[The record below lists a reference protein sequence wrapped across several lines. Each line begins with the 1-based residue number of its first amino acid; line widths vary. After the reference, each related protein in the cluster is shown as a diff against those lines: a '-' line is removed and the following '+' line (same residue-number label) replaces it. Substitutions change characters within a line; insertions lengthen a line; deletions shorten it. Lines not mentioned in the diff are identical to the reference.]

1 MFKLAHNGNVLLDVN
16 KHPPPS
22 ATFVIEAIE
31 MSKFCD
37 CKIDYDAINAFFKD
51 KSAEPVLIVA
61 TKYDAKLE
69 VVISDDKMMATGEL
83 TVAQG
88 GDLLSLDDAKKQLVK
103 AGIVRGYKQAY
114 LEQLL
119 QKQFTAK
126 AGEVVQGI
134 LAQGRLPSDG
144 LATKLVTKVRTLKD
158 HLKTPKLK
166 EDGSVDMRDFG
177 KMASV
182 EPGAVLIRQQPATP
196 GKEGF
201 TVLGDILPA
210 KPGDNKQLVA
220 GEGTEIS
227 KLNPLELVST
237 ISGVPIEITNGMR
250 VDDIFTIPDVNVKS
264 GHIDFE
270 GSVIVTRNIEPGMKV
285 TAKGDI
291 TIFGTVESGELTAGG
306 NITVKQGVIGHQK
319 SDDKSLSCKLIC
331 EGDIHVSHSQYCYL
345 EAANIFIERQTSHCI
360 IKARHALKVGQP
372 DLPKGKIFGGEILD
386 ATTLIAGEIGNESGA
401 KMVINLASSGGDIT
415 AETDECFKE
424 LAKTEQQLDS
434 LQPALEKADLL
445 KDPERKNELIN
456 KIGATQLHLCQ
467 QAEQYER
474 QLSSLENNLH
484 ELLTNTHLIVNTVL
498 HSGVEIHIFDK
509 VLKTNRN
516 YPPCTIKLMNNKVE
530 VEFKTS

>member
-1 MFKLAHNGNVLLDVN
+1 VFKLAHNGNVLLDVS

-51 KSAEPVLIVA
+51 KSTEPVLVVA
-61 TKYDAKLE
+61 TKHNAKLE

-237 ISGVPIEITNGMR
+237 SSGVAI
-250 VDDIFTIPDVNVKS
+250 
-264 GHIDFE
+264 
-270 GSVIVTRNIEPGMKV
+270 VIVTRNIDPGMKV

-331 EGDIHVSHSQYCYL
+331 EGDIHVSHSQYCYI

-360 IKARHALKVGQP
+360 MKARHALKVGQP

-401 KMVINLASSGGDIT
+401 KMVINLARSGADIT

-445 KDPERKNELIN
+445 KDPEKKNELIS

-467 QAEQYER
+467 QAEHYER

-484 ELLTNTHLIVNTVL
+484 ELLTKANLVVNTVL

-509 VLKTNRN
+509 ALKTTRN